1 MIRGIDHVSLRCPDR
16 ETFDKMMKLYHE
28 LLGLEIVREWPEGV
42 MLSAGN
48 AMLEI
53 FASGGREYDDRG
65 AIRHFALSVDS
76 ADAYADLLEKAGYDV
91 FLKPYDVEFA
101 SEPVFHARVAFCH
114 GPLGEVIE
122 FFESK

>member
-1 MIRGIDHVSLRCPDR
+1 MRCPDR

-28 LLGLEIVREWPEGV
+28 LLGLEKVREWSEGV

-48 AMLEI
+48 SMLEI
-53 FASGGREYDDRG
+53 FASGGREYSDNG
-65 AIRHFALSVDS
+65 SIRHFALAVDS
-76 ADAYADLLEKAGYDV
+76 ADAYADMLEKAGYDV

-101 SEPVFHARVAFCH
+101 SEPPFRARVTFCH

-122 FFESK
+122 FFEAK